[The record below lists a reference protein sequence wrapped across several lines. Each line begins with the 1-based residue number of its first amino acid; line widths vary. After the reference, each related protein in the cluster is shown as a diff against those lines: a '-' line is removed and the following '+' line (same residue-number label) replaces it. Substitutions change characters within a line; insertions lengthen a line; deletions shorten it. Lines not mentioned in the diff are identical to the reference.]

1 MRDKMKEVGQMS
13 PFAQSITEEQVERL
27 IREYGD
33 DVYKVAYLYMKDKVI
48 AEDIFQDVFYKVM
61 KNYASF
67 RQESTEKTWIMRITI
82 NTCKDKLR
90 SSWFRRVKLVE
101 QYDDNQEVVVNPV
114 DVIQQERH
122 QQLYQAIYELSP
134 KHKEILILFYFKEY
148 TYEEIGDIL
157 SIPLGT
163 VQSRLSRAKSKL
175 KKQLLEGGERSNG

>member
-1 MRDKMKEVGQMS
+1 MKEVGQMNL
-13 PFAQSITEEQVERL
+13 FAQSITEEQMEQL
-27 IREYGD
+27 IRAYGD

-48 AEDIFQDVFYKVM
+48 AEDIFQEVFYKVM

-67 RQESTEKTWIMRITI
+67 RHESNEKTWIMRITI

-101 QYDDNQEVVVNPV
+101 QYEEMQELAVDPV
-114 DVIQQERH
+114 DLVQKEEH
-122 QQLYQAIYELSP
+122 EYLYHAIYELAP

-148 TYEEIGDIL
+148 TYEEISCIL
-157 SIPLGT
+157 NIPIGT

-175 KKQLLEGGERSNG
+175 KKQLLERGELSNG